1 MPGARRMQLDG
12 DGARSKRFRATAPL
26 DPLAHLPRHVELLLP
41 PGLVFLAVVQ
51 LTRST
56 ALAMATAV
64 VAHALASR
72 AIDTPNRFYR
82 PRVQDPV
89 IASALVSMLLGIV
102 SILAAIP
109 TQLRSLSPY
118 FKSPPTGWRSL
129 QRNQLRA
136 AVAALIA
143 LLIARALLKA
153 LVRRYR
159 RRRLRRA
166 RRKSVRSLATRLG
179 VTPRDIARVDRSYR
193 VIWLAKPRGGRR
205 RVLVPNDELKSLQ
218 RRINTRILSRLRVH
232 PCVHSYRHDS
242 SHVAH
247 AAVHVRSDVIVKF
260 DLQRFFD
267 SVKADRAEE
276 YFRKIGY
283 TRRAAVGLVELT
295 FAGGRLPQ
303 GSPTSPALSNVLNY
317 RMDARLDA
325 LAALQGARYSRY
337 SDDLVF
343 SWPMLDVPNSDV
355 NIGWLLRTVGQ
366 IVASEGYRLNRSKTK
381 VMRRSTRQ
389 IVGGIVVNERPALP
403 REVRRRLRA
412 MSHYRNLG
420 RELSISSDAL
430 DGHLAYADHVRS
442 SGD

>member
-1 MPGARRMQLDG
+1 MPNARRMKLDG
-12 DGARSKRFRATAPL
+12 DDARSKHFRAIESL
-26 DPLAHLPRHVELLLP
+26 DPLAHLPRRVELLLP
-41 PGLVFLAVVQ
+41 SALIVLAVMR

-56 ALAMATAV
+56 AVAIATAV
-64 VAHALASR
+64 AAHALASR
-72 AIDTPNRFYR
+72 AIATPNRFYR

-89 IASALVSMLLGIV
+89 IACVLVSMLLGIV
-102 SILAAIP
+102 SIVAAIP
-109 TQLRSLSPY
+109 PRLRLLSPRL
-118 FKSPPTGWRSL
+118 KSVPTVWRSL
-129 QRNQLRA
+129 QRNRASA

-143 LLIARALLKA
+143 VLIARALLKA
-153 LVRRYR
+153 FVRYR

-166 RRKSVRSLATRLG
+166 RRKSLRSLATRLG
-179 VTPRDIARVDRSYR
+179 ATPRDIARVDRSYR

-205 RVLVPNDELKSLQ
+205 RVLVPNDELKTLQ
-218 RRINTRILSRLRVH
+218 RRVNARILSRLRAH
-232 PCVHSYRHDS
+232 PAVHSYRHDS

-283 TRRAAVGLVELT
+283 TSRAARCLVELT

-303 GSPTSPALSNVLNY
+303 GAPTSPALSNVLNY

-325 LAALQGARYSRY
+325 VAALQGARYSRY

-343 SWPMLDVPNSDV
+343 SWPMLDVPNADV
-355 NIGWLLRTVGQ
+355 NIGWLFRTVGQ
-366 IVASEGYRLNRSKTK
+366 IVASEGYLLNRSKTK
-381 VMRRSTRQ
+381 VMRRGTRQ

-420 RELSISSDAL
+420 RELSISPESL